1 MALTAESRGD
11 ASNNTGRA
19 ESVTYPPATWAVAAQ
34 PPPASLLQLSGPK
47 PHRNP
52 LGEMPGDS
60 HLTATPALRLE
71 LLTRRANWEM
81 TRGHGFAPSRAKH
94 PSGFPRCCV
103 ISWCPLPQDPPK
115 PDRNGGLA
123 SPDTMHTGT
132 VTCAQVDTHA
142 HSQPWILAHSLSHS
156 WIHTLTSPLI
166 HGPPLHTHTHT
177 PTHAC
182 ESSRALTSTSQD
194 ALSGLESPSRLGD
207 SSARLGDA
215 FASWPPPLACG
226 TLHGTCRLC
235 LLCLALSRAWY
246 PALHPGLLRSQSSR
260 GAEATF
266 SFLPLSAT
274 GGAPKDPPSRTAGE
288 GA

>member
-81 TRGHGFAPSRAKH
+81 TRGCGFAPSRAKH

-156 WIHTLTSPLI
+156 WTQTLTSPLI

-177 PTHAC
+177 HTRVHAYITI
-182 ESSRALTSTSQD
+182 SLFFLTGYINVFGTRKWGT
-194 ALSGLESPSRLGD
+194 AVTNILKCGSGFRI
-207 SSARLGDA
+207 
-215 FASWPPPLACG
+215 
-226 TLHGTCRLC
+226 
-235 LLCLALSRAWY
+235 
-246 PALHPGLLRSQSSR
+246 
-260 GAEATF
+260 
-266 SFLPLSAT
+266 
-274 GGAPKDPPSRTAGE
+274 GE
-288 GA
+288 WVG